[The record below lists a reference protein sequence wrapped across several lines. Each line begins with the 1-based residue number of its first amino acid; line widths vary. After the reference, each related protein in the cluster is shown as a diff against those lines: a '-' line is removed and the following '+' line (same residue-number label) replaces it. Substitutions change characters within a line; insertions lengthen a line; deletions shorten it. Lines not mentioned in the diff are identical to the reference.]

1 MIVQSLYSIRTSAS
15 SARHTEAYELEKR
28 LDKWYLDLPE
38 FLRYDPSVRKLPIPP
53 PHVMT
58 LVMNYWTT
66 VLLLHR
72 PLYVFAFLTPVSS
85 LTEVYSRRSIHLK
98 SQCVDLT

>member
-72 PLYVFAFLTPVSS
+72 PLCVFIFLTLLSS
-85 LTEVYSRRSIHLK
+85 HS
-98 SQCVDLT
+98 